1 MRKTVATTTE
11 FLHTWDSRVNFLM
24 AGECVPFSF
33 EFPSTEDIVERL
45 VAEEATTGI
54 SGQLRNTGDRENA
67 MESFRGMS
75 CDDLMASSF
84 QFRYPDVTTL
94 DRPGDIFAGFTEQV
108 LVPWKLYL
116 LDHGFTWDRC
126 YALARVSGSNTCTGY
141 HMDRSNVLFWN
152 VRGRKVFHGFREP
165 DRWVPLA
172 RANDGREAQ
181 IMPENLT
188 EEDVLSYEVGDNT
201 LLWNHLLTPHWVDAP
216 ELTFGINFSHGG
228 LRHDGRLCRYEQ
240 HVYDTLGHNPNE
252 KWHPETSSAAFLER
266 RSGKE

>member
-126 YALARVSGSNTCTGY
+126 YAHWPGSPAPIPVPATTWIARTCCFGMCAAAKSFTVTTSPTAGCRLRGPTTG
-141 HMDRSNVLFWN
+141 
-152 VRGRKVFHGFREP
+152 GRR
-165 DRWVPLA
+165 
-172 RANDGREAQ
+172 
-181 IMPENLT
+181 
-188 EEDVLSYEVGDNT
+188 
-201 LLWNHLLTPHWVDAP
+201 
-216 ELTFGINFSHGG
+216 
-228 LRHDGRLCRYEQ
+228 RLCRK
-240 HVYDTLGHNPNE
+240 T
-252 KWHPETSSAAFLER
+252 
-266 RSGKE
+266 

>member
-126 YALARVSGSNTCTGY
+126 YALARVSGPNTCTGY

-201 LLWNHLLTPHWVDAP
+201 LLSNHTGSTRPSSPLASTLHTAACGTTTASAARCSISTIRWTASP
-216 ELTFGINFSHGG
+216 TRRGIP
-228 LRHDGRLCRYEQ
+228 R
-240 HVYDTLGHNPNE
+240 P
-252 KWHPETSSAAFLER
+252 SSAVFYESLA
-266 RSGKE
+266 GH